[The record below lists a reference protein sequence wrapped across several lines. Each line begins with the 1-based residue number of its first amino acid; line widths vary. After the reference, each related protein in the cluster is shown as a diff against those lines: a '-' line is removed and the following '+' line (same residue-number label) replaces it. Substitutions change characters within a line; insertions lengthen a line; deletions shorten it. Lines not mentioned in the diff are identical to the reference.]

1 MKRFL
6 TFALMLGLLCT
17 ASVFPASASSD
28 AVSDEVITQ
37 VMGALGIMTGDE
49 NGDLNLSD
57 NVTRAEFARM
67 LVATSSY
74 KDKVSA
80 VSNVSPFRDVPYTH
94 WAAAYVKT
102 AVEQGWL
109 TGYLDGTY
117 HPEQNITLE
126 EADTGVL
133 KLLGYSTTDFSGAY
147 PYGQLSLANSLGLN
161 DRISA
166 SQGDTMTRQDMMYL
180 FYNLLSA
187 DTKEGTAY
195 SESLGYTLD
204 ADGNIDYLSVIADTL
219 DGPFV
224 VQSSLSALG
233 ISSDGATVYRN
244 GYLSSADAIA
254 KYDVVYYSKGLN
266 SIWAY
271 ANAVTGVYQSASPS
285 TASPT
290 SVTVSGNTYSL
301 GTSEAMLSLSTLGS
315 LNIGDMITLLLGKDG
330 EVVFALPA
338 DEYAQDI
345 YGVVTSVSYETYQNA
360 VGNTSTARTLT
371 VIATDGQSYLIPC
384 TNTSYA
390 EDDLVQVTFSTDSAQ
405 VSSLKGKTLSGTYSS
420 GMLGKKALA
429 DDIRILDV
437 RENEAVRIYSS
448 RLLGATLDSS
458 DVRFYTEN
466 AQGEVSDL
474 ILRDFTGDL
483 YEYGIITSVTENS
496 EGMSLSGSYKYLV
509 NGETQTVSTN
519 NKTLGASYGPARLT
533 LEDGQLS
540 SVMTLSQIRNPTSI
554 SMLGIT
560 NEDGTWYFSD
570 SCSVYLQQNGAYS
583 LLSLTELQNNFS
595 KYNLKAYY
603 DKDTQDGGRIR
614 IIVATIKS

>member
-37 VMGALGIMTGDE
+37 VIGALGIMTGDE

-570 SCSVYLQQNGAYS
+570 SCSVYLQQNGAYP

-595 KYNLKAYY
+595 KYNVKAYY

>member
-37 VMGALGIMTGDE
+37 VIGALGIMTGDE

-67 LVATSSY
+67 LVAASSY

-301 GTSEAMLSLSTLGS
+301 GTSEATLSLSTLGS

-570 SCSVYLQQNGAYS
+570 SCSVYLQQNGAYP

-595 KYNLKAYY
+595 KYNVKAYY

>member
-37 VMGALGIMTGDE
+37 VIGALGIMTGDE

-67 LVATSSY
+67 LVAASSY

>member
-6 TFALMLGLLCT
+6 TFALMLCLLCT
-17 ASVFPASASSD
+17 TSVFPASASSD

-37 VMGALGIMTGDE
+37 VIGALGIMTGDE

-67 LVATSSY
+67 LVAASSY

-187 DTKEGTAY
+187 DTKEDTAY

-301 GTSEAMLSLSTLGS
+301 GTSEATLSLSTLGS

-483 YEYGIITSVTENS
+483 YEYGIITSVTENT

-540 SVMTLSQIRNPTSI
+540 SVMALSQIRNPTSI

-570 SCSVYLQQNGAYS
+570 SCSVYLQQNGAYP

-595 KYNLKAYY
+595 KYNVKAYY

>member
-17 ASVFPASASSD
+17 ASFFPASASSD

-37 VMGALGIMTGDE
+37 VIGALGIMTGDE
-49 NGDLNLSD
+49 NGNLNLSD

-67 LVATSSY
+67 LVAASSY

>member
-37 VMGALGIMTGDE
+37 VIGALGIMTGDE

>member
-6 TFALMLGLLCT
+6 TFALMLSLLCT

-37 VMGALGIMTGDE
+37 VIGALGIMTGDE
-49 NGDLNLSD
+49 NGNLNLSD

-67 LVATSSY
+67 LVAASSY

-161 DRISA
+161 DRISD

-285 TASPT
+285 TASPS
-290 SVTVSGNTYSL
+290 SVMVSGNTYSL
-301 GTSEAMLSLSTLGS
+301 GTSEATLSLSTLGS

-466 AQGEVSDL
+466 EQGEVSDL

-483 YEYGIITSVTENS
+483 YEYGIITSVTENT

-533 LEDGQLS
+533 LENGQLS

-595 KYNLKAYY
+595 KYNVKAYY

>member
-37 VMGALGIMTGDE
+37 VIGALGIMTSDE

>member
-37 VMGALGIMTGDE
+37 VIGALGIMTGDE

-570 SCSVYLQQNGAYS
+570 SCSVYLQQNGSYS

>member
-1 MKRFL
+1 M
-6 TFALMLGLLCT
+6 
-17 ASVFPASASSD
+17 
-28 AVSDEVITQ
+28 
-37 VMGALGIMTGDE
+37 
-49 NGDLNLSD
+49 
-57 NVTRAEFARM
+57 
-67 LVATSSY
+67 
-74 KDKVSA
+74 
-80 VSNVSPFRDVPYTH
+80 
-94 WAAAYVKT
+94 
-102 AVEQGWL
+102 
-109 TGYLDGTY
+109 
-117 HPEQNITLE
+117 
-126 EADTGVL
+126 
-133 KLLGYSTTDFSGAY
+133 
-147 PYGQLSLANSLGLN
+147 
-161 DRISA
+161 
-166 SQGDTMTRQDMMYL
+166 
-180 FYNLLSA
+180 
-187 DTKEGTAY
+187 
-195 SESLGYTLD
+195 
-204 ADGNIDYLSVIADTL
+204 
-219 DGPFV
+219 
-224 VQSSLSALG
+224 QSSLSALG

-271 ANAVTGVYQSASPS
+271 ADAVSGVSQSAPPS
-285 TASPT
+285 TASAT

-390 EDDLVQVTFSTDSAQ
+390 EDDLVQVTFSSDSAQ

-448 RLLGATLDSS
+448 RSLGATLDSS